1 MKKSL
6 VMAVATLGVASLVLA
21 GCAEAPD
28 SSGDKSASGSASSDG
43 GSKKDGKSGSDQA
56 SGKFKACMVSDSG
69 GFDDKSFNQTSHK
82 GLVDAKK
89 KSGIKTAQ
97 VESNS
102 TADYAKNLES
112 MVDAHCKLIV
122 TVGNQLSD
130 DTVTAA
136 KKHPK
141 VDFAIVDSYEKKYD
155 KIKNLKGLIFNTA
168 EPAFLAGY
176 LAASQSKSDKVGT
189 YGGKNIPTV
198 TIFMDGFAQGVQYYN
213 KHKDKDVKVLGWNP
227 KKQDGDFVGDFED
240 TKGGLT
246 KSKNLI
252 SQGADILMPVGGPS
266 GDGALQAAKASGGKV
281 NAIWVDTDGCISA
294 KKYCSSIMTS
304 VGKAMDV
311 EVKKVIEAD
320 KDGHFS
326 SKPYIGDLKNNGVEL
341 TPYHQFDSKIS
352 DDMQSEVDDLK
363 KDIVS
368 GKIKITSKAQP
379 SK

>member
-1 MKKSL
+1 MRRSL
-6 VMAVATLGVASLVLA
+6 IITAATVGAMSLALA
-21 GCAEAPD
+21 GCAKAPD
-28 SSGDKSASGSASSDG
+28 SSGDKSDSP
-43 GSKKDGKSGSDQA
+43 KSGST
-56 SGKFKACMVSDSG
+56 SGDTSGGSGSKFKACMVSDSG

-89 KSGIKTAQ
+89 DLGIKTAQ

-102 TADYAKNLES
+102 TSDYAKNLQS

-136 KKHPK
+136 KKHPD

-168 EPAFLAGY
+168 EPSFLAGY
-176 LAASQSKSDKVGT
+176 LAASQTKTDKVGT

-213 KHKDKDVKVLGWNP
+213 KHENADVKVLGWNP

-246 KSKNLI
+246 KSKNLV

-266 GDGALQAAKASGGKV
+266 GDGALQEAKASGGKV
-281 NAIWVDTDGCISA
+281 DAIWVDTDGCISA

-320 KDGHFS
+320 QKGHFS
-326 SKPYIGDLKNNGVEL
+326 SKPYVGDLKNKGVEL
-341 TPYHQFDSKIS
+341 TPYHQFDSKIP
-352 DDMQSEVDDLK
+352 DKVQSKIDDLK
-363 KDIVS
+363 SDIVS